1 MVQFLNSI
9 RISCGFIALAG
20 VALAQ
25 NQGAQNQKAPGED
38 RADSYYHYS
47 LGHLYAELAGT
58 YGNRG
63 DYFNKAIEN
72 YRLAMKEDP
81 SATFIGEEL
90 SDLYIQ
96 SGRLREAVTEAEEAL
111 KQNPDD
117 LNARRVLA
125 RIYTRLIGDPQ
136 QNRYDE
142 TMVKKAIEQYQKI
155 TEKDPKDADSWLML
169 GRLNTASHNTPD
181 AIAAYKKA
189 LELEPD
195 NSDALTGLAMVYSE
209 AGNTQEA
216 ADLLRR
222 AADKD
227 PNPRSLAALA
237 NAYEQMKDYALAAE
251 TLRRAL
257 DRSEGNVDLK
267 RAYAD
272 DLVRSDQLDAALK
285 IFDELVAADPKDAQ
299 SELRISQIYRQ
310 KRDFTKAREAA
321 DKAKQIDSGN
331 IEIRYND
338 VSLLEAQGRLP
349 EAIAVLKQILES
361 TAHTTYEPPQKA
373 MRIELLERLA
383 FLYRENEQW
392 APAVD
397 AFRQIATLDPEA
409 AGRAEASIVDTYR
422 TAKDFTKA
430 QQEADAALRKY
441 PDDRSLKATH
451 ASLLAD
457 MGKTDQA
464 IAETKTLF
472 NGKNDRETW
481 LSLAQIYE
489 KAKNWNEMAKAL
501 DEAEKLAHSKD
512 EKENIYFMR
521 GAMYER
527 MKKYDEAE
535 QTFRKVLE
543 MNPENSSAMN
553 YLGYMLADR
562 SVRLPEAHD
571 LIKKA
576 LDQEP
581 NNGAYLDSMGWVFF
595 RENKLPEA
603 EESLRRAVQFMS
615 SDPTV
620 HDHLG
625 DVYFHQGKIR
635 EAIAQWQNS
644 LKDYEASAPTDVDQ
658 SDIAKIQ
665 KKLEGAKVRL
675 ARETGVKR

>member
-1 MVQFLNSI
+1 MPAMLKTL
-9 RISCGFIALAG
+9 RISCAIIGLAG
-20 VALAQ
+20 VTFAQ
-25 NQGAQNQKAPGED
+25 DRKSPTPD

-47 LGHLYAELAGT
+47 LGHLYAELAGS
-58 YGNRG
+58 YGNRS

-81 SATFIGEEL
+81 SASFIGEEL

-96 SGRLREAVTEAEEAL
+96 TGRLREAVTDAEETL

-169 GRLNTASHNTPD
+169 GRLQTAAHNSVE
-181 AIAAYKKA
+181 AINAYKKA
-189 LELEPD
+189 LELDE
-195 NSDALTGLAMVYSE
+195 NNADAMTGLAMVYSE
-209 AGNTQEA
+209 AGNTKDA

-222 AADKD
+222 AAEKD

-237 NAYEQMKDYALAAE
+237 TAYEQMKDYGLAAE

-257 DRSEGNVDLK
+257 EQSDGNVELK
-267 RAYAD
+267 RAYAE
-272 DLVRSDQLDAALK
+272 DLVRSDQVDAALK
-285 IFDELVAADPKDAQ
+285 VYNELAAADPKDAQ
-299 SELRISQIYRQ
+299 SQLRISQIYRQ
-310 KRDFTKAREAA
+310 KHDYAKAREAA
-321 DKAKQIDSGN
+321 DKAKQIDGNN
-331 IEIRYND
+331 IEVRYNE
-338 VSLLEAQGRLP
+338 VSLLEAQGMLP
-349 EAIAVLKQILES
+349 EAISTLKQIIDS
-361 TAHTTYEPPQKA
+361 TAHKTYEPPQKA
-373 MRIELLERLA
+373 VRIELLDRLA
-383 FLYRENEQW
+383 MLYRENEQPG
-392 APAVD
+392 PAVETL
-397 AFRQIATLDPEA
+397 RQIVDLDPDA
-409 AGRAEASIVDTYR
+409 SARAQAEIVDTYR
-422 TAKDFTKA
+422 SANDFTKA

-441 PDDRSLKATH
+441 PNDRAVKSIH

-464 IAETKTLF
+464 VAETKTLF

-481 LSLAQIYE
+481 LALAQIYE
-489 KAKNWNEMAKAL
+489 KAKNWTEMGKAL
-501 DEAEKLAHSKD
+501 DEAEKLSSSKE
-512 EKENIYFMR
+512 EKDNIYFMR

-527 MKKYDEAE
+527 MKKYDESEAA
-535 QTFRKVLE
+535 FRKVLE
-543 MNPENSSAMN
+543 INPENSSAMN

-562 SVRLPEAHD
+562 SVRLQEAHD

-581 NNGAYLDSMGWVFF
+581 NNYAYLDSMGWVFF
-595 RENKLPEA
+595 RMNKIPEA
-603 EESLRRAVQFMS
+603 EQSLRRALQFKS
-615 SDPTV
+615 TDPTV

-625 DVYFHQGKIR
+625 DVYFHEGKIR
-635 EAIAQWQNS
+635 EAIAQWQTS
-644 LKDYEASAPTDVDQ
+644 LKSYESSAPTDVDQ
-658 SDIAKIQ
+658 TDVAKIQ

-675 ARETGVKR
+675 ARETGAKQ